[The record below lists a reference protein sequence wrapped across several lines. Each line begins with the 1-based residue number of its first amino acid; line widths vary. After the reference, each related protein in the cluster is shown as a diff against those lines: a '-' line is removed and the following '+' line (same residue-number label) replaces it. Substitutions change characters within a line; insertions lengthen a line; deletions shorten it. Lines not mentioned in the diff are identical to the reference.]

1 MWYIRQNIGLW
12 LGYANSYTGNLRTSY
27 FSSVIFSFINQ
38 IPVERQQCVQ
48 VYCTENLGTGGGPKT

>member
-1 MWYIRQNIGLW
+1 MWYIRTLDYGWDMLTLTLEILEQ
-12 LGYANSYTGNLRTSY
+12 
-27 FSSVIFSFINQ
+27 VIFLLLFFSFINQ